1 MVTVPKPTQV
11 GEKNILRRARELLL
25 RNSANYPRNF
35 GRRGAA
41 GREHTCYAKRQAAA
55 EKWPR
60 RLFNKNTA
68 LCKDDL
74 SRSIWCDACPMPKGQ
89 KEMLAARQSIE
100 FKPW

>member
-11 GEKNILRRARELLL
+11 GGKNILRRARELSL

-35 GRRGAA
+35 GRRGPFFRDYPS
-41 GREHTCYAKRQAAA
+41 GKEREEVE

-68 LCKDDL
+68 LCKADE
-74 SRSIWCDACPMPKGQ
+74 AQYM
-89 KEMLAARQSIE
+89 A
-100 FKPW
+100 